1 MKRKRL
7 LLIVGCLAAVLLAGY
22 ATFRLTAPRHRIT
35 IESFQ
40 AIREGMTELEVEAVL
55 GAPAGVYSTEAQTGF
70 YLPKFRISWPAKWIY
85 ASDADIFIRTG
96 SDLIEKQGGKEW
108 VGEELSIYI
117 CFNEGGRVLESRSG
131 QVPPTRNESFLAKLR
146 RWLGI

>member
-70 YLPKFRISWPAKWIY
+70 YLPKLRSSCPARWIY
-85 ASDADIFIRTG
+85 ASDADFIGTG
-96 SDLIEKQGGKEW
+96 SDLIERQGGKEW